1 MKSQKLL
8 SLDIDIIDHLK
19 AEDNGSALV
28 QRLLVNHYGSGDEQ
42 EIEYLRQKLTDID
55 EKHKIEKEVLK
66 SKLAILVKNDR
77 KRRELQKKVP
87 QEIEVDF
94 KLFPQM
100 TEEILQN
107 RYADIYIKKFP
118 KLKYEDILK
127 AFKVYH
133 A

>member
-8 SLDIDIIDHLK
+8 SLDIDIIDRLK